1 MAKFD
6 ESSQPNFAAALTK
19 KTLQAYEL
27 LEVILD
33 PTDVDDKFYLTN
45 AINNITYN
53 GNTYVAVGGI
63 LGFSDVEES
72 QLFGI
77 TEITV
82 TLAGLPFHD
91 IPDPGDPNTKLNFTS
106 EFLAKHYTDKPL
118 RIYRAYLDNDKLIED
133 SGTPAVIQLFDGRI
147 DSPAVS
153 DSETGDTVIAVKATS
168 HWVDFERRGG
178 RRTNDNE
185 QRNTLHYN
193 GTDNFNGDRLFEFSY
208 DSIKDIKWKAPS

>member
-1 MAKFD
+1 MSKFN
-6 ESSQPNFAAALTK
+6 ESLQPNFATALTK

-33 PTDVDDKFYLTN
+33 PTDADDKFYLTN
-45 AINNITYN
+45 ALNNITYN
-53 GNTYVAVGGI
+53 GNTYIAVGGI

-91 IPDPGDPNTKLNFTS
+91 LPDVDNPNEKLNFTS
-106 EFLAKHYTDKPL
+106 EFLNKKYTDKPL
-118 RIYRAYLDNDKLIED
+118 RIYRAYLDKDKLIED
-133 SGTPAVIQLFDGRI
+133 NSTPAVIQLFDGRI

-153 DSETGDTVIAVKATS
+153 DSEDGETVIAVKATS

-185 QRNTLHYN
+185 HRNTRHNN
-193 GTDNFNGDRLFEFSY
+193 GTDNFYGDRIFEYSY
-208 DSIKDIKWKAPS
+208 DSIKDIKWKKPE